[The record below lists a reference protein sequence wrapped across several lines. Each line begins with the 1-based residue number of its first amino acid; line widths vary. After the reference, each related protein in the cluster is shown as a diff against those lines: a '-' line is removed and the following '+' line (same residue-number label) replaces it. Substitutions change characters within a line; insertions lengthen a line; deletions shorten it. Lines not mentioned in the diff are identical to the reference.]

1 MGAAIAAPIF
11 PRKGNKMN
19 IYEDMVNKKM
29 YFDYM
34 DKLDNAK
41 TAEDR
46 DKYAG
51 KALEYAALIVEDQTE
66 PLVESKSQEPD
77 FPHSYVG
84 IKQEV
89 KDLVQ
94 HRITMALL
102 LCKQNKSAA
111 ADLLR
116 LPSYQ
121 TLTNWIKRYGVKHDN
136 N

>member
-1 MGAAIAAPIF
+1 
-11 PRKGNKMN
+11 MN
-19 IYEDMVNKKM
+19 IYEAMVAKKM
-29 YFDYM
+29 YFYYM
-34 DKLDNAK
+34 DKLNNAR

-66 PLVESKSQEPD
+66 TEPLVESKSQEPN

-121 TLTNWIKRYGVKHDN
+121 TLTNWIKRYGVKHD
-136 N
+136 

>member
-1 MGAAIAAPIF
+1 
-11 PRKGNKMN
+11 MN

-51 KALEYAALIVEDQTE
+51 KALEYAALIVEDQDQTE
-66 PLVESKSQEPD
+66 PLVESKSQEPN